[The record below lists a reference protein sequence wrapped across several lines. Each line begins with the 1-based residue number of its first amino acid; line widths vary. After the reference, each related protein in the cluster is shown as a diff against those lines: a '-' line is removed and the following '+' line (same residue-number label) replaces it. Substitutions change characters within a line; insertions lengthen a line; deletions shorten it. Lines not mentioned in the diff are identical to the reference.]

1 MTYYIEALTLHLQR
15 PIEEL
20 INMVSDAYSAYVE
33 VIRTSRLE
41 KQYREAALAL
51 REYEYPNEE
60 YCYVLN
66 LIVNGEF
73 DAKVSK

>member
-20 INMVSDAYSAYVE
+20 IHIVSDAYDAFVE

-41 KQYREAALAL
+41 KQHHEAALAL
-51 REYEYPNEE
+51 RAYEYPNEE

-66 LIVNGEF
+66 MIVSGEF